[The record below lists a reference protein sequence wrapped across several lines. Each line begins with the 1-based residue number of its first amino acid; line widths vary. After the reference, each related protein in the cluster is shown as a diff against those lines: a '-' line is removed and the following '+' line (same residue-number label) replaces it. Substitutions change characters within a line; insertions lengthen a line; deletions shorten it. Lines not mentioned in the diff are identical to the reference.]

1 MDLNHLHLQ
10 GLLVHN
16 HKLALTDACLISS
29 STVFTAPQKNVISG
43 ELSPLLQ
50 EALSVIDRGLTK
62 TKTDQR
68 FFTLF
73 AVICLSLAYVVSV
86 IHIPYPIDFFVSFF
100 VLVLILATGFGII
113 QNFIMIRSE
122 VHGLMETKE
131 DIKLVLQNL
140 YHRSKN

>member
-1 MDLNHLHLQ
+1 M
-10 GLLVHN
+10 
-16 HKLALTDACLISS
+16 
-29 STVFTAPQKNVISG
+29 STS

-50 EALSVIDRGLTK
+50 EALTVIDKGLKK
-62 TKTDQR
+62 TTTDQR
-68 FFTLF
+68 FFTMF
-73 AVICLSLAYVVSV
+73 AAISLSLAYTISV
-86 IHIPYPIDFFVSFF
+86 IHIPYPIDFFVRFF

-122 VHGLMETKE
+122 VHGLTETKE

>member
-1 MDLNHLHLQ
+1 M
-10 GLLVHN
+10 
-16 HKLALTDACLISS
+16 
-29 STVFTAPQKNVISG
+29 ISG

-50 EALSVIDRGLTK
+50 EALTVIDRGLKK

-73 AVICLSLAYVVSV
+73 AVICLSLAYVISV